1 MGSDRYPDIAHN
13 GKYLYQDT
21 IYCMECILSGGGVL
35 CDLKMTGILVVSLR
49 LRNCR
54 FWSHV
59 AVADADLQ
67 ISGVG
72 GGHPDLRYG
81 GGGGGGVSKKIF
93 FGPLG
98 LSFI

>member
-1 MGSDRYPDIAHN
+1 
-13 GKYLYQDT
+13 
-21 IYCMECILSGGGVL
+21 MECILSGGGVL

-72 GGHPDLRYG
+72 GGHPDLKYG
-81 GGGGGGVSKKIF
+81 GGRGVSPKKF
-93 FGPLG
+93 SLALWASVSSKNKGGPLPWIHHC
-98 LSFI
+98 LE

>member
-1 MGSDRYPDIAHN
+1 M
-13 GKYLYQDT
+13 
-21 IYCMECILSGGGVL
+21 
-35 CDLKMTGILVVSLR
+35 KMTGILVVSLR

-81 GGGGGGVSKKIF
+81 GGGVSPKNF
-93 FGPLG
+93 LQPFGPQFHLKIREAPSPG
-98 LSFI
+98 STTA

>member
-1 MGSDRYPDIAHN
+1 
-13 GKYLYQDT
+13 
-21 IYCMECILSGGGVL
+21 MECILSGGGVL

-81 GGGGGGVSKKIF
+81 GGGGGCLQKNF
-93 FGPLG
+93 LRPFGPQFHLKIREAPSPG
-98 LSFI
+98 STTA

>member
-1 MGSDRYPDIAHN
+1 
-13 GKYLYQDT
+13 
-21 IYCMECILSGGGVL
+21 MECILSGGGVL

-81 GGGGGGVSKKIF
+81 GGGCLRP
-93 FGPLG
+93 FGPQFHLKIREAPSPG
-98 LSFI
+98 STTA

>member
-1 MGSDRYPDIAHN
+1 
-13 GKYLYQDT
+13 
-21 IYCMECILSGGGVL
+21 MECILSGGGVL

-81 GGGGGGVSKKIF
+81 GGGEGVSKKIF

>member
-1 MGSDRYPDIAHN
+1 
-13 GKYLYQDT
+13 
-21 IYCMECILSGGGVL
+21 MECILSGGGVL

-67 ISGVG
+67 IRG
-72 GGHPDLRYG
+72 GGE
-81 GGGGGGVSKKIF
+81 GVSKKIF